1 MPQLKFSRTVPFSP
15 EQMLALVGDLNT
27 YPDFVPNCSDME
39 LSAEEGNPLSSCDA
53 RMHVSFGPIN
63 QSYTSEVTIDHQAM
77 SVFAT
82 STDNPFDYLD
92 STWVFSPTK
101 TGCTITFEIDFSF
114 SNRLIAA
121 VAEPAFANIQSEI
134 LDAFIAEAK
143 RRYA

>member
-1 MPQLKFSRTVPFSP
+1 MPQLKFSRTVPFTP
-15 EQMLALVGDLNT
+15 AQMLALVGDLNT

-39 LSAEEGNPLSSCDA
+39 LSAEEGDPLTSCEA

-63 QSYTSEVTIDHQAM
+63 QSYTSKVTIDHETM

-82 STDNPFDYLD
+82 SADSPFDYLD
-92 STWVFSPTK
+92 SKWLFTPTD
-101 TGCTITFEIDFSF
+101 TGCAIIFEIDFSF

-121 VAEPAFANIQSEI
+121 VAEPAFANIQAEI

-143 RRYA
+143 RRYS

>member
-1 MPQLKFSRTVPFSP
+1 MPQLKFSRTVPFSV
-15 EQMLALVGDLNT
+15 EQMLKLVSDLNT

-39 LSAEEGNPLSSCDA
+39 LSGEQGSPLSACDA

-63 QSYTSEVTIDHQAM
+63 QSYTSKVTIDHEAGT
-77 SVFAT
+77 VVAT
-82 STDNPFDYLD
+82 SRENPFDYLD
-92 STWVFSPTK
+92 SKWQFTAREK
-101 TGCTITFEIDFSF
+101 GCAIKFEIDFSF

-121 VAEPAFANIQSEI
+121 IAEPAFAGIQAEI